1 MRMTRIVRKIL
12 SHYESDNP
20 GTKANLARILLQGKL
35 GGSGKMVILPVD
47 QGFEH
52 GPARSFAQNEAG
64 YDPHYHY
71 RLAIDAGLNAYAAP
85 LGALE
90 AGADTFAGQIPTILK
105 VNSSTSWAVSKDQAV
120 TASVQDALRIGANA
134 IGFTIYPGSDR
145 QFNMVEE
152 IREMAQEAKAY
163 GLAVVI
169 WSYPRG
175 GDLSKQGE
183 TALDVTAYA
192 AHQAALLGAHIIKVK
207 PPTAHLEQKEAKEI
221 YEKYNIA
228 RETLSDRIAHIMQ
241 SSFNGR
247 RIVVFSGGAAKDS
260 DALYDEVRALRDGGA
275 NGSIIGRN
283 AFQRPRAEA
292 LDMLNK
298 IVAIYQNKD

>member
-52 GPARSFAQNEAG
+52 GPARSFAQNSAG